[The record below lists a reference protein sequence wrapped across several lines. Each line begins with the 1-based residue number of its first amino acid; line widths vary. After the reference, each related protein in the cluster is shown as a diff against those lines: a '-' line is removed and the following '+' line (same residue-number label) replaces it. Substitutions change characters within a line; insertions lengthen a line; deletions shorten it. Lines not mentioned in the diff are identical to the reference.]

1 MPRRAKKAS
10 PWSLSVFEVKP
21 PPEVSPAPPDLA
33 PEHLEPHAEVLL
45 RPGLTIE
52 DAEVE
57 HLGAEGEAGS
67 GRIVHARISSGELGD
82 GRLRNLRLVD
92 VVAER
97 LDAANGDWRGAS
109 LSRVELRGCRF
120 TGVGLIEATL
130 EDVVLDDCKLDLAN
144 FRGARLERV
153 VFRDCV
159 LTAADFSGAA
169 LAGVRFDHC
178 QLEETDFN
186 GAELTDVDLRG
197 SDLRLGGDVA
207 ALRGAIIDTGQAID
221 LAPRMAASLGLRVID
236 R

>member
-1 MPRRAKKAS
+1 M
-10 PWSLSVFEVKP
+10 KP

-33 PEHLEPHAEVLL
+33 PAHLEPHAELL
-45 RPGLTIE
+45 LGAGLTIE

-57 HLGAEGEAGS
+57 RLGAESEAGS
-67 GRIVHARISSGELGD
+67 GRIVHARIASGELGAAK
-82 GRLRNLRLVD
+82 LRDLRLVD

-120 TGVGLIEATL
+120 TGLGLTEATL
-130 EDVVLDDCKLDLAN
+130 EDIVLDDCKLDLAN
-144 FRGARLERV
+144 FRGARFERV

-159 LTAADFSGAA
+159 LTAADFGGAT
-169 LAGVRFDHC
+169 LAEVRFDHC
-178 QLEETDFN
+178 HLEETDFN
-186 GAELTDVDLRG
+186 GTELTDVDLRG

>member
-1 MPRRAKKAS
+1 VLRHAKKAS
-10 PWSLSVFEVKP
+10 PWSLSDFDLKQ

-45 RPGLTIE
+45 RPGLAIE

-57 HLGAEGEAGS
+57 RLGAEEEAGS
-67 GRIVHARISSGELGD
+67 GRIVHARIGSGELGAA
-82 GRLRNLRLVD
+82 RLRDLRLVD

-120 TGVGLIEATL
+120 TGLGLIEATL
-130 EDVVLDDCKLDLAN
+130 EDIVLDDCKLDLAN

-159 LTAADFSGAA
+159 LTAADFGGAT
-169 LAGVRFDHC
+169 LEGVRFDHC
-178 QLEETDFN
+178 HLEETDFN
-186 GAELTDVDLRG
+186 GTGLADVDLRG

-207 ALRGAIIDTGQAID
+207 ALRGAIIGTGQAID